1 MQWRII
7 APREQVMKPISRGAG
22 APITLGQVLF
32 CILLLVGTAVPAAS
46 AQEPEEMEA
55 TLQKMLGAIQ
65 TKSLANFVEAGDASF
80 RSGMSQAM
88 LDGVNTQ
95 FGPRLKQGYSVTF
108 VGRLNQQGYAV
119 YLWKLEFKDGGD
131 DRLVTMAVKNRK
143 IGLFVLR

>member
-1 MQWRII
+1 
-7 APREQVMKPISRGAG
+7 MK
-22 APITLGQVLF
+22 PITLGQVLF
-32 CILLLVGTAVPAAS
+32 CILLLVGMAPPTAS
-46 AQEPEEMEA
+46 AQEKEELEP

-65 TKSLANFVEAGDASF
+65 TRSLAEFVEDGDSSF
-80 RSGMSQAM
+80 RAGMSQAM

-108 VGRLNQQGYAV
+108 VGRLNQQGYTV